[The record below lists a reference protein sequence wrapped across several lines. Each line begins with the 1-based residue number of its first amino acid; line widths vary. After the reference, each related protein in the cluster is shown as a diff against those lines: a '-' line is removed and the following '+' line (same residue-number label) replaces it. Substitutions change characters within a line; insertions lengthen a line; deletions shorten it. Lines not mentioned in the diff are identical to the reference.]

1 MMEAFKIK
9 YPSLYPERVTT
20 QGEKMNAVIQQ
31 VREHLEVRDSLISK
45 QNASIELS
53 KQIIEQQEELIGIL
67 RDQISVM
74 TEHLQIIQE

>member
-53 KQIIEQQEELIGIL
+53 RQIIEQQEELIGIL

>member
-31 VREHLEVRDSLISK
+31 VREHLEVRDSLISE

-53 KQIIEQQEELIGIL
+53 RQIIEQQEELIGIL